1 MGAAASIPN
10 VADLKGCVSEEAKL
24 FISMHLPYTVKNE
37 VGKKLRDEA
46 WKAIDNN
53 GNGHVSLAETGGW
66 IVKSLKANFLAAG
79 KLERGTGKTS
89 STSLKAVCE
98 DAKEKGE
105 ALYKLFYPCYIRAFV
120 DAADI
125 GKNKAVRGTATA
137 TTDDYVQRSEFRF
150 LNVYLCIYALMF
162 DGFAKVDGGSAG
174 RTKDDDR
181 RISKAELGAACS
193 KFKGHPLLGLKM
205 LGMPGSYGNL
215 DDIFGQMDAD
225 GKGMVLLNE
234 WCLWLE
240 KKESEH
246 KTELGVLL
254 TWKEGEA

>member
-1 MGAAASIPN
+1 MGAGASTQ
-10 VADLKGCVSEEAKL
+10 DLSRGGISNECKQ
-24 FISMHLPYTVKNE
+24 FIDMFMPYTIKDAA
-37 VGKKLRDEA
+37 GKKLRDEA

-53 GNGHVSLAETGGW
+53 GNGYVSLAETGKW
-66 IVKSLKANFLAAG
+66 ILEALKIKFLEIG

-89 STSLKAVCE
+89 STSLKTVCD
-98 DAKEKGE
+98 DAKEKGK
-105 ALYKLFYPCYIRAFV
+105 ALYKLYYPCYIRAFL

-125 GKNKAVRGTATA
+125 GKNKAVRGTASA

-150 LNVYLCIYALMF
+150 LNVYLCIYGLMY
-162 DGFAKVDGGSAG
+162 DAFAVVDGGTKG

-181 RISKAELGAACS
+181 RISKAELAVACPR
-193 KFKGHPLLGLKM
+193 FKGHPLVGLKQ
-205 LGMPGSYGNL
+205 LGMPGSYGTL

>member
-1 MGAAASIPN
+1 MGAGASTKELSREGTISTE
-10 VADLKGCVSEEAKL
+10 CQQ
-24 FISMHLPYTVKNE
+24 FIDMFMPYTVKNDSS
-37 VGKKLRDEA
+37 KKMRNEA

-53 GNGHVSLAETGGW
+53 GNGHVSLAETGKW
-66 IVKSLKANFLAAG
+66 ILEALKIKFLDEG

-89 STSLKAVCE
+89 QSSLKDVCQK
-98 DAKEKGE
+98 AKDKGK
-105 ALYKLFYPCYIRAFV
+105 ALYKIFYPCYIRAFL

-125 GKNKAVRGTATA
+125 GKNKSVRGTKSA

-150 LNVYLCIYALMF
+150 LNVYLCIYALMY
-162 DGFAKVDGGSAG
+162 DAFAQVDGGIKG
-174 RTKDDDR
+174 KIKDDDR
-181 RISKAELGAACS
+181 RITKSELGVACP
-193 KFKGHPLLGLKM
+193 KFKGHPLVGLKQ

-215 DDIFGQMDAD
+215 DAIFKEMDAD

-254 TWKEGEA
+254 TWKEGEV